1 MVTQKQENQ
10 YPMVGPCLILIR
22 MGIDD
27 RKEDYGLTGLETNER
42 RSSMGAYLDFWV
54 HEDLTSGSL

>member
-10 YPMVGPCLILIR
+10 SPLVGPGLIRMR

-27 RKEDYGLTGLETNER
+27 RKEDYGLTGSETIER
-42 RSSMGAYLDFWV
+42 RSSMGAYLDSWV

>member
-10 YPMVGPCLILIR
+10 FPLVGPVLILIR
-22 MGIDD
+22 ISIDD
-27 RKEDYGLTGLETNER
+27 RKEDYGLTGPETIKGR
-42 RSSMGAYLDFWV
+42 FSMGAYLDFWV